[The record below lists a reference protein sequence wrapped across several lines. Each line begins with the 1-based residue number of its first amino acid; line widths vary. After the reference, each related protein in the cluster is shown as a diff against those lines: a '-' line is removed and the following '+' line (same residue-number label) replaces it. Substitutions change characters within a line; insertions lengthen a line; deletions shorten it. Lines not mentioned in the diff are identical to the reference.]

1 MWSAFDHWPLAVD
14 QLPHIFFVSS
24 IWAYTGRFFG
34 NEYALSRRGRSGA
47 ERGWGPCGCPPCL
60 WRVGPSPRGRPQG
73 PTPHIRATPAP
84 TRGGVST
91 PQKPTPESHLRLPS
105 LTGYRPQHLHYALL
119 TVDPHP
125 IAGV

>member
-1 MWSAFDHWPLAVD
+1 MHSRVGAGAGLSGV
-14 QLPHIFFVSS
+14 
-24 IWAYTGRFFG
+24 G
-34 NEYALSRRGRSGA
+34 ALVAARRA
-47 ERGWGPCGCPPCL
+47 W